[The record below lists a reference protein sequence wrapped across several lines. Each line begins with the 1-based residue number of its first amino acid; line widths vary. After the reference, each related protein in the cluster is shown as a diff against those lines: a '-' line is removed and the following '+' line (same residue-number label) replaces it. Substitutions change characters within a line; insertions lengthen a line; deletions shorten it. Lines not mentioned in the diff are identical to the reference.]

1 MPKQSKTKIRQYT
14 LDQIIHP
21 HIEKQAAWFPSHRAK
36 PNSWQGRE
44 TVPMLQQQ
52 AGLPNGRY
60 LKEKPRLDMRRKR
73 CVTHGNT
80 TEKHSS
86 FAAILQRRPWY
97 TLPLGKRKVLFSSR
111 GEEGVSIPRTNPKR
125 FFIPPLLYSTVVVSP
140 AFLAVMWRLILP
152 LSPYTQTHT
161 HTHSQALE
169 FRGVHSQYPME
180 LYIFCNLISMPAPVP
195 VLWMGEE
202 EVQARNSL
210 DLADFSQEKP
220 VNAAPRGKMVII
232 AWR

>member
-1 MPKQSKTKIRQYT
+1 MATQQRNIAHLLRFCNEG
-14 LDQIIHP
+14 LDTHCRL
-21 HIEKQAAWFPSHRAK
+21 AR
-36 PNSWQGRE
+36 GR
-44 TVPMLQQQ
+44 
-52 AGLPNGRY
+52 
-60 LKEKPRLDMRRKR
+60 
-73 CVTHGNT
+73 
-80 TEKHSS
+80 S
-86 FAAILQRRPWY
+86 FSAV
-97 TLPLGKRKVLFSSR
+97 G
-111 GEEGVSIPRTNPKR
+111 GGEGVSIPRTNPKR